1 MQELRLIDPDGYTVN
16 LPGAVA
22 TAPAEQVA
30 TVEAALRSIAPVDAA
45 TWGHR
50 PVGYRVQTTNIPA

>member
-22 TAPAEQVA
+22 TVPANQAA
-30 TVEAALRSIAPVDAA
+30 TAEAALRILAPVDAA
-45 TWGHR
+45 TWGHHLG
-50 PVGYRVQTTNIPA
+50 GYRVQTTNIPV